1 MGEST
6 MGRSGFKSVPFQ
18 KDSESIAIIPLGHYN
33 GDIYK
38 KGIENHEKAHAG
50 TIPEKEKRRKKD

>member
-1 MGEST
+1 
-6 MGRSGFKSVPFQ
+6 MGRSGFRSVPFHE
-18 KDSESIAIIPLGHYN
+18 DFESIAIIPLGHDN
-33 GDIYK
+33 GDIDK